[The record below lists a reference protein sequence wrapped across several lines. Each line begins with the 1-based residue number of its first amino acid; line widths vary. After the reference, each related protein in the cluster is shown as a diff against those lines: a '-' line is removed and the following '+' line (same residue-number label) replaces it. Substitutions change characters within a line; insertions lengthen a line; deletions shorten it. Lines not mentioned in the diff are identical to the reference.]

1 MKCLPMYLPPPNI
14 YFTFLKRMD
23 FIFELYSKNQLDT
36 DEYLQIGSKF
46 LVINEALALALGA
59 IFVVIY

>member
-1 MKCLPMYLPPPNI
+1 
-14 YFTFLKRMD
+14 MD